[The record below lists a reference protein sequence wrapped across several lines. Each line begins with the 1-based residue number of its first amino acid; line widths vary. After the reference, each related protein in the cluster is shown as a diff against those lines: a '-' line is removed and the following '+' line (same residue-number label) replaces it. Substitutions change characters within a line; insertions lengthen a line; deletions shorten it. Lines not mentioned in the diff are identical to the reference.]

1 MIWTLLR
8 SADKPAPVK
17 TCWRGDE
24 IVVTQGGQ
32 PIDRL
37 RAGRIDRVM
46 LVHAGDGESPSEV
59 RVALFHTAGR
69 AVLLGAESGIAGRV
83 LFERQAYWTQ
93 RRCIYWVAE
102 RSVDWT
108 SIFGAPR
115 WPFARLHL
123 PQHCTLTSTAVATLL
138 DRAVPSGPHTWDQ
151 RKQLR
156 IDRRRPFRGRAIAAT
171 PVHAGMVT

>member
-1 MIWTLLR
+1 MMWALLR
-8 SADKPAPVK
+8 TADKPAPVK

-24 IVVTQGGQ
+24 ILVTQGVQ
-32 PIDRL
+32 LIDRL
-37 RAGRIDRVM
+37 RARRIDRVT
-46 LVHAGDGESPSEV
+46 LVHAGEGESPSEV

-69 AVLLGAESGIAGRV
+69 VVLLGTQSGIAGRV

-102 RSVDWT
+102 RSVDWP
-108 SIFGAPR
+108 SIFGAAC
-115 WPFARLHL
+115 WPFARPHL

-151 RKQLR
+151 RKQHR
-156 IDRRRPFRGRAIAAT
+156 IERRRPFRGHAIAAT